1 MWKVIVIIA
10 NVIKTNVAD
19 SNGVVP
25 VFDTVL
31 IPT

>member
-1 MWKVIVIIA
+1 MWNFSVIIA
-10 NVIKTNVAD
+10 NVIKTSVAAI
-19 SNGVVP
+19 NGVVP